1 MSTGCPARK
10 TADADIGGPCA
21 RVAVGCL
28 CNRGD
33 HFGLEPCLYDLPESG
48 NQLYFCANANSC
60 GLFCT
65 LDSLGNKVN
74 QRGRPKVISGG
85 QGVRPGIRIVKTV
98 LS

>member
-1 MSTGCPARK
+1 MSTGCQARK
-10 TADADIGGPCA
+10 TADAHIGGPCA

-48 NQLYFCANANSC
+48 NQLYFCANANRC

-74 QRGRPKVISGG
+74 QRGRPRVISGG
-85 QGVRPGIRIVKTV
+85 EGVRPA
-98 LS
+98 LE